1 MISWRNAG
9 GRNRHLNWVAVVRES
24 TSVTNIQ
31 QYFDTDFSHCLNA
44 GNSWRFVDQLGVSTD
59 VRVRL
64 HMDFEANASFL
75 SCLLPESP
83 RWSDLL
89 ASVLRD
95 APRFVRELSGGV
107 GVKSGRFEERPM
119 SSEDLRFC
127 GRFFVYT
134 EHVVPG
140 AETDRIARE
149 WIEQGLLV
157 QVRDGHWVAE
167 RARTER
173 PLAFI
178 CHDSRD
184 KEVIARP
191 LAYELTRLVCPVWY
205 DEYSL
210 KVGDRLRES
219 IERGLKEC
227 KKCILIVSPNW
238 LANNGWSKTEFDSI
252 FTREHV
258 EGGDV
263 FLPIWCGVT
272 TASVYQYSPSL
283 ANRYALQ
290 WSAGIPAIAGALRRA
305 IV

>member
-1 MISWRNAG
+1 
-9 GRNRHLNWVAVVRES
+9 
-24 TSVTNIQ
+24 
-31 QYFDTDFSHCLNA
+31 
-44 GNSWRFVDQLGVSTD
+44 
-59 VRVRL
+59 
-64 HMDFEANASFL
+64 MDFEANATFL

-83 RWSDLL
+83 QWPDLL
-89 ASVLRD
+89 SSVLRD
-95 APRFVRELSGGV
+95 SPRFVKELSSGV
-107 GVKSGRFEERPM
+107 AVQFSRFAERLM

-134 EHVVPG
+134 ERSVPV
-140 AETDRIARE
+140 AETDRIAKE
-149 WIEQGLLV
+149 WKEMGLLV
-157 QVRDGHWVAE
+157 HVRDGQWAQDRE
-167 RARTER
+167 RAER

-184 KEVIARP
+184 KDAIVRP

-238 LANNGWSKTEFDSI
+238 LANNGWTKTEFDSI

-272 TASVYQYSPSL
+272 DADVYQYSPSL